1 MLCLL
6 YKEAKNLSDATI
18 DSIEHKE
25 MRFAPAARFCV
36 ARFCAARRAMS
47 TTIPINNVARVIRMR
62 VAGEE
67 DAMKA
72 DKIVKSAAA
81 ELQGSKQA
89 GYLKMNRTV
98 CKSEWA
104 YEYEIIFSGLDNFK
118 AYMESDFRA
127 KQVGVC
133 CISFF
138 SLQCDPLTDLVTDDA
153 APRSG

>member
-1 MLCLL
+1 MQRVF
-6 YKEAKNLSDATI
+6 A
-18 DSIEHKE
+18 
-25 MRFAPAARFCV
+25 RVAPAA
-36 ARFCAARRAMS
+36 AHFCAARRAMS

-127 KQVGVC
+127 KQVLGC
-133 CISFF
+133 LLFF
-138 SLQCDPLTDLVTDDA
+138 ERLSHLESGTSP
-153 APRSG
+153 AP